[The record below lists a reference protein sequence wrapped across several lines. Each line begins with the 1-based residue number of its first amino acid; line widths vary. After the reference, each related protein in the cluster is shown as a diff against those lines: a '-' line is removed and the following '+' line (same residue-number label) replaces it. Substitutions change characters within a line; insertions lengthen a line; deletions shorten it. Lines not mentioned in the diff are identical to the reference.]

1 MGGHKKAGAA
11 VKYGTQSEAGPPT
24 HREPYLEIQNATD
37 LFHHHQ
43 SAAKA
48 KTQIIQMLEG
58 PNVIAGLGDQ
68 SKTKPKLSKSSALT
82 RKKTE

>member
-1 MGGHKKAGAA
+1 MAGHKKAGAA
-11 VKYGTQSEAGPPT
+11 VKYGTQFEAGPPT

-48 KTQIIQMLEG
+48 KTQIIQMLDG
-58 PNVIAGLGDQ
+58 LTYNVIFGWSKQNQTQIIQILGSD
-68 SKTKPKLSKSSALT
+68 S
-82 RKKTE
+82 

>member
-43 SAAKA
+43 SDAEA

-58 PNVIAGLGDQ
+58 LAYNVIGGLVIRLN
-68 SKTKPKLSKSSALT
+68 KTHIIQIPYPDS
-82 RKKTE
+82 

>member
-43 SAAKA
+43 SDAEA

-58 PNVIAGLGDQ
+58 LAYNVIGGLVIRLN
-68 SKTKPKLSKSSALT
+68 KTHIIQILDPDS
-82 RKKTE
+82 

>member
-58 PNVIAGLGDQ
+58 LTCSQPGPNVIAGL
-68 SKTKPKLSKSSALT
+68 ALLFSPL
-82 RKKTE
+82 